1 MVIFRVVTSICHA
14 FLTDGEFYLSF
25 SSGIAIGHVEFAGEL
40 LRYDIL
46 PDPDRDN
53 GYLVRSVPSSVY
65 EKEDFPESLLSSEM
79 TEEAGEER
87 YRAIISAQSQASLN
101 VGSNNIH
108 NHAITAVTADTNN
121 IIDVMFLFTPQAL
134 VAIGG
139 GQHSMDAM
147 VIYSVQLANDAY
159 ANSNVPLRMRSVGV
173 FLVRD
178 VAYKEGGFQDEL
190 NRLRYTDGI
199 LDEDVAQRTALGA
212 DSVVLFVAS
221 SSYCGLAY
229 QWASSELTYA
239 VVSTQCPS
247 SVVHEVG
254 HNIGCQHDRSSEH
267 SVDMKDYKFGYCWD
281 TSSSTCSRS
290 VMAYPGKKMAVNTF
304 YLDCVLI
311 IF

>member
-1 MVIFRVVTSICHA
+1 M
-14 FLTDGEFYLSF
+14 
-25 SSGIAIGHVEFAGEL
+25 GHVEFAQEL

-46 PDPDRDN
+46 PDPNRDD

-65 EKEDFPESLLSSEM
+65 EKEDFPESLLPREM
-79 TEEAGEER
+79 TEEAGDER
-87 YRAIISAQSQASLN
+87 YRAIISAQSHATLGL
-101 VGSNNIH
+101 GSGSRSNEV
-108 NHAITAVTADTNN
+108 TAVTVDTNN

-147 VIYSVQLANDAY
+147 AIYSVQLANDAY
-159 ANSNVPLRMRSVGV
+159 ANSNVPLRMRSVGA

-178 VAYKEGGFQDEL
+178 AAYKEAGFQDEL

-212 DSVVLFVAS
+212 DTVVMFVAS

-229 QWASSELTYA
+229 QWASVELTYA
-239 VVSTQCPS
+239 VVSTSCPT

-254 HNIGCQHDRSSEH
+254 HNIGCQHDRSTEH

-281 TSSSTCSRS
+281 TSGSTCSRS
-290 VMAYPGKKMAVNTF
+290 VMAYPGKEFT
-304 YLDCVLI
+304 I
-311 IF
+311 IITT